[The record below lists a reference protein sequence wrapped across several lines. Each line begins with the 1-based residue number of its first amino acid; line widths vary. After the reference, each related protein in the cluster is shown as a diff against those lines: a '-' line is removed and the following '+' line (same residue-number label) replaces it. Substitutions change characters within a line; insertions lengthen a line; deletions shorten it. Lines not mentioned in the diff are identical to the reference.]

1 VWDTASARIVTAIDV
16 TERKR
21 AEERMREQADIIER
35 AHDAVIVRNFS
46 DDIVTVWNN
55 GAEHLYGW
63 SATEAIGQPM
73 GELIFAESDDRRAG
87 LDQLVSAGEFH
98 GELKHCAKDGR
109 EVIVDSRVTLI
120 RNDDGTPRAV
130 LGINTD
136 ITEQKKLET
145 QLLRAQRLE
154 SIGTLASGVAH
165 DLNNILTPILMCAE
179 VLRGE
184 VSNEDRQSAVA
195 LIDQSA
201 RRGANVV
208 KQVLTFAR
216 GVEGERVVINPRH
229 LLEEMVDIARK
240 TFPKSIE
247 VTARYP
253 EELWS
258 VEGDPTQLHQ
268 VLLNLCV
275 NARDAMPDGG
285 ALTLAAENV
294 DLDESYAA
302 TMPDAKV
309 GPHVLLRVSDTGT
322 GMPRATID
330 KIFDPFFTT
339 KQIGKGTGLG
349 LSTALGIVKSHRG
362 FLALY
367 SEPGRGTT
375 FRIFLPAT
383 GIEPA
388 AVKPTTSQL
397 VQGNNELIL
406 VIDDEE
412 GIRRVTTNTLEK
424 NNYRALEAKDGP
436 EALALFAQQM
446 DSIQLVITDLM
457 LPYMDGLALARAL
470 TKMKPDIAIIA
481 STGQGEQTSM
491 SELQSLGVKNFLSK
505 PYDSERLLRT
515 VHEALTGARS

>member
-1 VWDTASARIVTAIDV
+1 
-16 TERKR
+16 
-21 AEERMREQADIIER
+21 
-35 AHDAVIVRNFS
+35 
-46 DDIVTVWNN
+46 
-55 GAEHLYGW
+55 
-63 SATEAIGQPM
+63 
-73 GELIFAESDDRRAG
+73 
-87 LDQLVSAGEFH
+87 
-98 GELKHCAKDGR
+98 
-109 EVIVDSRVTLI
+109 
-120 RNDDGTPRAV
+120 
-130 LGINTD
+130 
-136 ITEQKKLET
+136 
-145 QLLRAQRLE
+145 
-154 SIGTLASGVAH
+154 
-165 DLNNILTPILMCAE
+165 
-179 VLRGE
+179 
-184 VSNEDRQSAVA
+184 
-195 LIDQSA
+195 
-201 RRGANVV
+201 
-208 KQVLTFAR
+208 
-216 GVEGERVVINPRH
+216 
-229 LLEEMVDIARK
+229 
-240 TFPKSIE
+240 
-247 VTARYP
+247 
-253 EELWS
+253 
-258 VEGDPTQLHQ
+258 

-424 NNYRALEAKDGP
+424 NHYRALEAKDGP